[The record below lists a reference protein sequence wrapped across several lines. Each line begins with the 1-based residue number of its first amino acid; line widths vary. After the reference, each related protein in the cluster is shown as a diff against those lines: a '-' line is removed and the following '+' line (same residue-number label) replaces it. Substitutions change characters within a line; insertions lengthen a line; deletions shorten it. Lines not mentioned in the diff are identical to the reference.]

1 MMLLDLIQNY
11 SVLIPLIILC
21 RFFLQWFCH
30 ESYLGTKSI
39 KKHQKAWHDVLSQ
52 KSKSRLNIFSPLQ
65 TEVAILQ
72 NPRQTHLSQRTFD
85 KICISFWLWSIKQNM
100 LKRLMLKRASKVQFF
115 GCEIQFFT
123 SHHLLNILHEL
134 FYHWITWVGAS
145 IIRDHFCRGC
155 HKQILE

>member
-21 RFFLQWFCH
+21 RIFTMIMPWILPR
-30 ESYLGTKSI
+30 Y